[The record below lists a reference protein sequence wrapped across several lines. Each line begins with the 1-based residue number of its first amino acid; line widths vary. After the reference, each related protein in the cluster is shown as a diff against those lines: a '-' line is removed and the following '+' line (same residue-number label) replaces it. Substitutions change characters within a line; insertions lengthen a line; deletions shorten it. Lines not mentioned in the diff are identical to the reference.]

1 MPIAARRDERD
12 TTPDDWT
19 REVETG
25 SFSSRKDETSAPSKL
40 VVATYNIRYAVGS
53 FLITGSLLRRV
64 RITRPKRRGALVAR
78 HLQQAARA
86 FSSSLTMPAPDL
98 IALQEADKHTRRAA
112 GHDIAPELACLL
124 SMNYAQ
130 TMMDFP
136 RDAPVGKRKWWLDF
150 EERILP
156 DDPGSMGVA
165 LLSREQLI
173 EPQRIDLPFFECRW
187 RPRIAIRAR
196 VRFGK
201 GELHI
206 FNSHIDTHATVRNQ
220 LAQHEAVLALADEL
234 PSNTPSIVTGD
245 FNTLTNEAC
254 VEMRRL
260 LESRGYSTPF
270 PTGTATWRAGLV
282 RLHTDWI
289 FTRNLRALRWGVA
302 RPLGVSDH
310 WPVWIEI
317 ASE

>member
-1 MPIAARRDERD
+1 MVIAARRDERD
-12 TTPDDWT
+12 TTHDDWT

-25 SFSSRKDETSAPSKL
+25 SFAMPKDISSSPSKL

-64 RITRPKRRGALVAR
+64 RVTRPKRRGKLIAR
-78 HLQQAARA
+78 HLQQAAQA
-86 FSSSLTMPAPDL
+86 FLSNRTMPAPDI
-98 IALQEADKHTRRAA
+98 IAIQEADKHTRRAA
-112 GHDIAPELACLL
+112 GRNIALELARLL

-136 RDAPVGKRKWWLDF
+136 RDAPVGRRKWWLDF
-150 EERILP
+150 EERIMP
-156 DDPGSMGVA
+156 DDPGSMGIA

-173 EPQRIDLPFFECRW
+173 EPQRIDLPFFECAW

-196 VRFGK
+196 VRFGTHD
-201 GELHI
+201 LHI
-206 FNSHIDTHATVRNQ
+206 FNSHIDTHATIGNQ
-220 LAQHEAVLALADEL
+220 LAQHEATLALADEL
-234 PSNTPSIVTGD
+234 PPDTPIIITGD
-245 FNTLTNEAC
+245 FNTLTDESCAQ
-254 VEMRRL
+254 MRRL

-310 WPVWIEI
+310 WPVWVEI
-317 ASE
+317 TSE

>member
-1 MPIAARRDERD
+1 MLIAARRDERD
-12 TTPDDWT
+12 TTPEDWT

-25 SFSSRKDETSAPSKL
+25 SFTLRKDVSSSPSKL

-53 FLITGSLLRRV
+53 FLITGSFLRRV
-64 RITRPKRRGALVAR
+64 GIKRPKRRGRLIAR
-78 HLQQAARA
+78 HLQQAAQA
-86 FSSSLTMPAPDL
+86 FSSNRTMPTPDI

-112 GHDIAPELACLL
+112 GHNIALELARLL

-136 RDAPVGKRKWWLDF
+136 RDAPVGARKWWLDF

-173 EPQRIDLPFFECRW
+173 EPQRIDLPFFECAW
-187 RPRIAIRAR
+187 RPRIAICAR

-201 GELHI
+201 NDLHI

-220 LAQHEAVLALADEL
+220 LKQHEAVLALADEL
-234 PSNTPSIVTGD
+234 PPDTPIIFTGD
-245 FNTLTNEAC
+245 FNTLTDESC

-289 FTRNLRALRWGVA
+289 FTRNVRALRWGVA

-317 ASE
+317 TSE